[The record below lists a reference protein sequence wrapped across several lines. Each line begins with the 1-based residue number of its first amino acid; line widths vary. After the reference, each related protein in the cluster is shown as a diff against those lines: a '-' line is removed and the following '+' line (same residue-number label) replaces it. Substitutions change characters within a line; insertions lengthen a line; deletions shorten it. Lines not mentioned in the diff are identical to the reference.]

1 MQITVVFFILFQCY
15 KQLKAIERCSRL
27 VQGCLQTGSATD
39 ASKPLLSCEL
49 FAFSSALSTA
59 IRKCFVR
66 QLTKRPKHVFFSAPS
81 STPLFKYTFPPEK
94 VKMLTT
100 SVSSLSVENRFALFL
115 FGRAFLI
122 TVRIALRESFAR
134 KALGTS

>member
-1 MQITVVFFILFQCY
+1 MLQTAESDRKVQP
-15 KQLKAIERCSRL
+15 AGSRL
-27 VQGCLQTGSATD
+27 SADWFGNRCLETTSIMR
-39 ASKPLLSCEL
+39 
-49 FAFSSALSTA
+49 A
-59 IRKCFVR
+59 IRFLECAQYGHTQMLRTAADKK
-66 QLTKRPKHVFFSAPS
+66 TKTRVLLRPS